1 MIARPV
7 QMNAGFAWPRG
18 PAGMIFLVAAISMKR
33 MAPPETRFLERDEVG
48 GLLRRRA
55 RRQCTPGESRHLGY

>member
-18 PAGMIFLVAAISMKR
+18 PAGMIFLVAAIPMKWV
-33 MAPPETRFLERDEVG
+33 ASPETRFLERDKVG
-48 GLLRRRA
+48 ELLRRRA
-55 RRQCTPGESRHLGY
+55 RRQ